1 MTLDFFVRLIVFGVV
16 MAGIIYIAALGWHQ
30 PLLHHAG
37 FVQ

>member
-1 MTLDFFVRLIVFGVV
+1 MTLDFSVRVTVFGVV
-16 MAGIIYIAALGWHQ
+16 MAGIFYIAALGWHQ